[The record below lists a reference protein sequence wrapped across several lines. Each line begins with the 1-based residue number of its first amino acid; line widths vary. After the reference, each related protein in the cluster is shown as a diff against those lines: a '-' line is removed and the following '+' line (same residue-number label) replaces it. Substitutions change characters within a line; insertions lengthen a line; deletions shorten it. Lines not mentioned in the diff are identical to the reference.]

1 MYKHTTFLIRGA
13 IMIAAV
19 VTVALYSMNVANA
32 QSTNMT
38 KNMTGSNMTKS
49 MNMTAGGGNMTKSM
63 NMTAAGGNVTKST
76 HHKTSMIMRAPGA

>member
-1 MYKHTTFLIRGA
+1 MHKHTTFLIMGA

-19 VTVALYSMNVANA
+19 VTVALYSMDFANA

-38 KNMTGSNMTKS
+38 KNMTGSNMSKT

-63 NMTAAGGNVTKST
+63 NMTAGGNVTKST
-76 HHKTSMIMRAPGA
+76 HHHKASMVMRAPGA